1 MKKVFLLVG
10 HSGTGKT
17 EIAKWFTWTGYD
29 VLQSYTTR
37 AKRYENEYGHLFCN
51 VEEYELFKANDDIV
65 AYSLFDGNHYF
76 STKKQIY
83 TTDCYVVDPDGINDL
98 KSKIKD
104 IEFVTI
110 YIQVDEDER
119 VRRML
124 ARGDSEEKVK
134 GRLIVD
140 ALKFIDLTFDYAV
153 SNKDL
158 DKTLKIIKHI
168 VDVELEDER

>member
-10 HSGTGKT
+10 HSGSGKT
-17 EIAKWFTWTGYD
+17 EIAKWFADNGYD

-37 AKRYENEYGHLFCN
+37 PQRYENEYGHLFCT
-51 VEEYELFKANDDIV
+51 VEEYEQFNANGEIV

-76 STKKQIY
+76 STREQIY
-83 TTDCYVVDPDGINDL
+83 TTDCYVVDSDGINDL
-98 KSKIKD
+98 KSKVTD

-110 YIQVDEDER
+110 YIQVYEDER
-119 VRRML
+119 VSRML

-134 GRLIVD
+134 SRLIVD

-158 DKTLKIIKHI
+158 KKALKIIENI
-168 VDVELEDER
+168 VKVELEETK